1 MPAYLALGPI
11 RVCATRCTTLWLSWQ
26 NQVFLTLGG
35 RLPKD
40 PTGTLTAKTATGSPH
55 PAGSRHPQGTPTP
68 TPSQGY
74 YDAHL
79 KGQHHEGAG
88 QIFLERD
95 PTFITTSCRFNTE
108 VQPI

>member
-1 MPAYLALGPI
+1 M
-11 RVCATRCTTLWLSWQ
+11 
-26 NQVFLTLGG
+26 
-35 RLPKD
+35 
-40 PTGTLTAKTATGSPH
+40 TAKTATGSYQ
-55 PAGSRHPQGTPTP
+55 PAGSGTPQGTPTP

-108 VQPI
+108 VQPT